1 MKLKR
6 SFQQAQD
13 RFSGQTK
20 RLLVKKT
27 FMIDAAPSQAVAIAP
42 HHITSHT
49 KKPTKLAY

>member
-6 SFQQAQD
+6 SFQQTQD

-20 RLLVKKT
+20 SLLVKQT
-27 FMIDAAPSQAVAIAP
+27 FMIEAAPSQAVAIAP
-42 HHITSHT
+42 HITHIL